1 MNTLKKIVLMVVALA
16 AWPAAAQYESVR
28 MVQQLGEL
36 PQREVMFSAF
46 GYAKVKVVQDSSNYV
61 VFNLFRIE
69 DTASLPDGLMYVED
83 SDNDL
88 LRCVRIMVSDFPT
101 VLSVEVHLKTRSL
114 LIDAVDYSTIR
125 LSSANGRDSLV
136 YDNLFLNAQGHGTVE
151 VTNHINAGSIR
162 LYAGQ
167 LGMVGCS
174 SYSSP
179 KYSEERVNQGVIRV
193 GARNGKFLSWDKDDW
208 HTFGNAGL
216 AIRRYKPIDR
226 IHISLLGAFHNWGT
240 SSLNGLSGTEYI
252 FDYNTGYYW
261 ERNAKEDASS
271 VRTALGSVQLELTYD
286 IVAREHFAIGLGLG
300 FEHDVYRFRHP
311 FVSYVEGEDISVT
324 TQRMSTT
331 LDDYHGFTIL
341 PEIGGIRY
349 RRLPVEGSWN
359 SRFITD
365 YLSLPIHFTYYADWR
380 HRKGFHAGVSLL
392 PGMAVATGKLIR
404 HFDAYGG
411 VEEDSYNP
419 TTGDTTW
426 GHVRYDIH
434 DVQEVKLN
442 PKLDLRITLGW
453 ANWSV
458 FLQMSTIPL
467 LHNEAALELYPMK
480 LGARIKL

>member
-1 MNTLKKIVLMVVALA
+1 MVVALA

-46 GYAKVKVVQDSSNYV
+46 GYAKVKVVQDDSNYV

-88 LRCVRIMVSDFPT
+88 LKCVRIMVSDFPT
-101 VLSVEVHLKTRSL
+101 VLSVELHLKTRSL

-125 LSSANGRDSLV
+125 LSSANGRDSLMYEALSLQAV
-136 YDNLFLNAQGHGTVE
+136 GHGTVLVE
-151 VTNHINAGSIR
+151 NHIHAENIK
-162 LYAGQ
+162 LYASH
-167 LGMVGCS
+167 LGMVYCY
-174 SYSSP
+174 SYRSP
-179 KYSEERVNQGVIRV
+179 KYYEERLNQGVIRV
-193 GARNGKFLSWDKDDW
+193 GARNGKFLGWDKDDW

-216 AIRRYKPIDR
+216 AIRRYKPIER
-226 IHISLLGAFHNWGT
+226 IHLSLLGAFHNWGT

-252 FDYNTGYYW
+252 YDYSAGYYW
-261 ERNAKEDASS
+261 ERNAWEDAAS
-271 VRTALGSVQLELTYD
+271 VRTALGSIQLELTYD
-286 IVAREHFAIGLGLG
+286 VVARERFTIGFGLGY
-300 FEHDVYRFRHP
+300 ERDVYRFRHP
-311 FVSYVEGEDISVT
+311 FVSFVEGEDISVQ

-331 LDDYHGFTIL
+331 LYDYNGFTIL
-341 PEIGGIRY
+341 PEIGEIRH
-349 RRLPVEGSWN
+349 RRQPVEGTWN
-359 SRFITD
+359 SRFVTG
-365 YLSLPIHFTYYADWR
+365 YLSLPISFTYYADSR
-380 HRKGFHAGVSLL
+380 HSKGFHAGVAVL
-392 PGMAVATGKLIR
+392 PGMALATGKLIR

-419 TTGDTTW
+419 TTGDTAW

-442 PKLDLRITLGW
+442 PKLDVRLTLGW

-458 FLQMSTIPL
+458 FLQLSTVPL
-467 LHNEAALELYPMK
+467 LHNEATLDLYPMK